1 MRCLQC
7 TINRPLRRYWGLVHR
22 GCSGI
27 RSEAFSKDFSVRCGE
42 EAAENALQRAG
53 RGAYNKLY
61 RPPLPA
67 PCVHLFCEKINS
79 TLNCPVFGQF
89 QKWLQPSG
97 DRSRT
102 FESNVFS
109 LVLRSSSHTSTEF
122 DRKTGVFLL
131 SLLRFATC
139 L

>member
-1 MRCLQC
+1 M
-7 TINRPLRRYWGLVHR
+7 
-22 GCSGI
+22 
-27 RSEAFSKDFSVRCGE
+27 RCGE

-79 TLNCPVFGQF
+79 TLNCPVIGQF

-97 DRSRT
+97 DGDRT
-102 FESNVFS
+102 FELNV
-109 LVLRSSSHTSTEF
+109 
-122 DRKTGVFLL
+122 L
-131 SLLRFATC
+131 SLTLPSLASCHPNCGEKMPGIKSDNTNMINTTIDTTVIRKYNVIGSAPTK
-139 L
+139 